1 MKRYLTHVLLT
12 CLLVSSAFCAQ
23 PSTREV
29 PSEKATPAPEQIL
42 SRAVQAIG
50 GRKELNKL
58 QSFQLH
64 GVMRLSDER
73 PVVEIDLATHS
84 GGKVLGTMT
93 YIGVGQS
100 RFGSDG
106 TTAWE
111 QNLGAN
117 DEISWEIIDTASL
130 SQKVQQMNWLEWF
143 TMLPTQLQH
152 MKVIGTEEFDGE
164 LCWKVQI
171 EKVNEKGQIAFFS
184 TQTHRPKGRRTV
196 ERTNKEDVTVD
207 VFFRDWER
215 TDDLLLFHTIV
226 FSRDNTTIILKL
238 DSIVLNKARED
249 LFVLPKEIVELR
261 DKE

>member
-1 MKRYLTHVLLT
+1 MKQYLHFILT
-12 CLLVSSAFCAQ
+12 SCLLGSIVSGIQ
-23 PSTREV
+23 PSTEEV
-29 PSEKATPAPEQIL
+29 SSNNATPTPEHIL

-64 GVMRLSDER
+64 GLMRLPDER

-84 GGKVLGTMT
+84 GGKVLGITT

-111 QNLGAN
+111 QNLGTN
-117 DEISWEIIDTASL
+117 SEISWKIIDASSL

-143 TMLPTQLQH
+143 TMLPTQLQY
-152 MKVIGTEEFDGE
+152 MKVLGTEQFEGE

-171 EKVNEKGQIAFFS
+171 EKENEKAQLAFFS

-207 VFFRDWER
+207 VFFRDWKR
-215 TDDLLLFHTIV
+215 TDDLLIFHTIV
-226 FSRDNTTIILKL
+226 FSRDNTTITLKL

-249 LFVLPKEIVELR
+249 LFILPKEIVELR